1 MKFEISYI
9 TLHFRIT
16 SYPRRKF
23 MKRKLRVS
31 SEDTQPPESASR
43 KSVSELDPLSVYL
56 KQISYNKLLS
66 IEEER
71 ELGIKIKK
79 CKGDIANLLARI
91 ENTSLFSSI

>member
-1 MKFEISYI
+1 
-9 TLHFRIT
+9 
-16 SYPRRKF
+16 

-43 KSVSELDPLSVYL
+43 KSVSDIDPLSVYL

-79 CKGDIANLLARI
+79 CKGDIANLLARKMCLVDVQHKKLCGVC
-91 ENTSLFSSI
+91 NST

>member
-1 MKFEISYI
+1 
-9 TLHFRIT
+9 
-16 SYPRRKF
+16 

-79 CKGDIANLLARI
+79 CKGQCSWRQIGDRSDICAEYRVGAM
-91 ENTSLFSSI
+91 ENAEFCG